1 MTEERMFQVG
11 VKAMIENDKGEVLIL
26 LDSRQPNKDWEA
38 WDFPGG
44 RMNEGEDFLQ
54 TLARE
59 LEEETGIT
67 EFHDPKFITTILST
81 HEITLKN
88 KSKVGLVL
96 VVYKIKVNEDTK
108 ITLSDEHHEYR
119 WVSAAELK
127 RLFEQAHKYPKE
139 FTDSL

>member
-1 MTEERMFQVG
+1 MAGERNFHVG
-11 VKAMIENDKGEVLIL
+11 IKAMIENDKGQMLIL
-26 LDSRQPNKDWEA
+26 LDSRQVNKDWEA

-67 EFHDPKFITTILST
+67 KFHDPEFVTAILST
-81 HEITLKN
+81 HEITLKD

-96 VVYKIKVNEDTK
+96 VMYKVKVDKDIK
-108 ITLSDEHHEYR
+108 IALSDEHHEYR
-119 WVSAAELK
+119 WVDASELK

-139 FTDSL
+139 FIDSL